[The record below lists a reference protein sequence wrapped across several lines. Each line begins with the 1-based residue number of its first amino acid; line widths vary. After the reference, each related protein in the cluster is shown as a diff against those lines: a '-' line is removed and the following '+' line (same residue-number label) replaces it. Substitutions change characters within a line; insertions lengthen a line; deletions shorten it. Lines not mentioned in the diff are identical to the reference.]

1 MNISP
6 YLIINGKSSR
16 EISGLLIQ
24 SLAPISKAPVK
35 TKVETIDGRDGD
47 IVTPLGFNAYDKPV
61 SIGLSYNYDIDEVIK
76 FFNSSGV
83 VTFSNEPDKY
93 YNFAIYEQ
101 IDFERLIRFKTATVI
116 FHVQPYK
123 YANNENPLN
132 FAITSGTPVIAKN
145 SGNTYSKPDL
155 IITGEGVVNLE
166 INGEH
171 ILNIDFDEDEQT
183 YIIDSDAMNA
193 YATENA
199 IKSVVVS
206 IPYEQDGDGDPSPEN
221 VRTLSGHTEATV
233 TNEAEITTNYTL
245 DWSDEAGEV
254 FGGEVD
260 FITGNLSANK
270 YYMLLTGD
278 ASENWTIINSGTPNY
293 YYALTLP
300 SGTGSAVAGSNIS
313 NIFPTANI
321 ANNNT
326 LQGCYT
332 TASGVRVRWGEEKTL
347 NEWREFL
354 GSNNMQLLYELVT
367 PQVYLVMPTNVKA
380 LIGLNKISA
389 DISNVTVTYKA
400 GGVIHTASGALVSFT
415 LTVNDYERGAF
426 VNRQIVGNYDNI
438 RLKSGNNTIVLTGDA
453 TRLII
458 ENYSRW
464 I

>member
-6 YLIINGKSSR
+6 YLTINGKSSR
-16 EISGLLIQ
+16 EINGLLIQ

-47 IVTPLGFNAYDKPV
+47 IVTPLGFNAYDKTV
-61 SIGLSYNYDIDEVIK
+61 SIGLTYNYDIDAVIE
-76 FFNSSGV
+76 FFNSEGEV
-83 VTFSNEPDKY
+83 IFSNEPDKVY
-93 YNFAIYEQ
+93 HFAIYNQ
-101 IDFERLIRFKTATVI
+101 IDFERLIRFKTAEVV
-116 FHVQPYK
+116 FHVQPFKFSTSETPKTFNVVSGQNITVKNAGNY
-123 YANNENPLN
+123 YA
-132 FAITSGTPVIAKN
+132 TPN
-145 SGNTYSKPDL
+145 L
-155 IITGEGVVNLE
+155 IITGEGVVDLSL
-166 INGEH
+166 NGSQ
-171 ILNIDFDEDEQT
+171 ILSMDLGEDEQT
-183 YIIDSDAMNA
+183 IIIDADEMNA
-193 YATENA
+193 YAAENA
-199 IKSVVVS
+199 IKSIVVS

-233 TNEAEITTNYTL
+233 TNEAATTASYTL

-254 FGGEVD
+254 FGGLVD
-260 FITGNLSANK
+260 FITGKLSVNK

-278 ASENWTIINSGTPNY
+278 ASENWTIVNSGTPNY

-347 NEWREFL
+347 SEWREFL
-354 GSNNMQLLYELVT
+354 GTNNMQLLYDLVT
-367 PQVYLVMPTNVKA
+367 PQEYQLAPVIVKA
-380 LIGLNKISA
+380 LLGSNVISA
-389 DISNVTVTYKA
+389 DISNVTVTYKT
-400 GGVIHTASGALVSFT
+400 GGVIHTASGATVTFT

-438 RLKSGNNTIVLTGDA
+438 KLKIGNNTIVLTGSA